1 MSLLT
6 NISLCLNLTHLN
18 VKSKISVG
26 LTLLLNKQVFFFLF
40 NYSQIVYNQLGSIIA
55 LKQMHLHIYFL
66 ISTN

>member
-26 LTLLLNKQVFFFLF
+26 LTLLLNKQVFWFFLTIPKLF
-40 NYSQIVYNQLGSIIA
+40 IINLVQL
-55 LKQMHLHIYFL
+55 
-66 ISTN
+66 